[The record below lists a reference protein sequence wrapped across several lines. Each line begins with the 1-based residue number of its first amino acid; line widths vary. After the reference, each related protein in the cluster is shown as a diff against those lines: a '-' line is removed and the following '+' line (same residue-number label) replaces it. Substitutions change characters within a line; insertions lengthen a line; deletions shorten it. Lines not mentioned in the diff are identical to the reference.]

1 MIDVG
6 AATQHVLSNLKVLI
20 KKKRKFN
27 KVCITFTL
35 NILLKLQERLSTQYA
50 MVRNVSAI
58 SPVNMVEKNRFMSR
72 RFFGLANDL
81 HSFKFVTS
89 SMADNAKFQYDKFV
103 KKEAPKK

>member
-1 MIDVG
+1 MG

-35 NILLKLQERLSTQYA
+35 NILLKLQELLSTQYA
-50 MVRNVSAI
+50 IVRNVSAL
-58 SPVNMVEKNRFMSR
+58 SPVNMVEENRFISR
-72 RFFGLANDL
+72 RSLGLANDL

-89 SMADNAKFQYDKFV
+89 SMADNAKFQYDEFV
-103 KKEAPKK
+103 KKEATKK